1 MERETARDAVVV
13 IVGPAGTAA
22 SWRPCCARLNIP
34 IAEAADTVPVRT
46 LLSQVCP
53 MAIVA
58 DGALGEAALRDLF
71 THVRRVPELR
81 LIPILLTGPDSAD
94 GKRLRLR
101 TGADGYVPEC
111 GGTLALEAHI
121 RRWLTFALRLHKAF
135 APTLDVADRRS
146 AYRWPVIAGQRE

>member
-1 MERETARDAVVV
+1 
-13 IVGPAGTAA
+13 
-22 SWRPCCARLNIP
+22 
-34 IAEAADTVPVRT
+34 
-46 LLSQVCP
+46 

-71 THVRRVPELR
+71 THIRRVPELR
-81 LIPILLTGPDSAD
+81 LIPILLTGPDNAD

-121 RRWLTFALRLHKAF
+121 WRWLTFALRLHKAF
-135 APTLDVADRRS
+135 APTLGVADSRS
-146 AYRWPVIAGQRE
+146 VYRWPVIAGRRE